1 MDHEQRLIE
10 LQKQAISNANSML
23 NSTKSLATGLIFSD
37 NGLNPDQKKQAH
49 STMTHLFSGKATKE
63 DIEKATVFM
72 NNLQKK

>member
-1 MDHEQRLIE
+1 MDHEQRL
-10 LQKQAISNANSML
+10 KAIQEEAVKNANSML
-23 NSTKSLATGLIFSD
+23 ENTRELSTGLIFSD

-63 DIEKATVFM
+63 DISKATEFM